1 MSEKSLIC
9 LKLMECMI
17 FQKFNTDF
25 KKKKKEN
32 KIPKSH
38 TIIYIYIYGKITVKI
53 KKITNLISDI

>member
-53 KKITNLISDI
+53 KKNY